1 MTINIDQL
9 VQREVK
15 YNVSQLIDKLAY
27 DYNDDEL
34 IDLYRGPLN
43 YEDAASDAGWY
54 INEGGN
60 FETVFGCDIPDEI
73 TTFGPTDPDGGWS
86 TLCSAEDIEPY
97 ETEVFEHWI
106 VSDWLADKLI
116 AKGETVVKDYMGL
129 TIWGRTTSGQ
139 AISLDYVIQQI
150 YQELVK

>member
-1 MTINIDQL
+1 MTITIDQL

-15 YNVSQLIDKLAY
+15 YNVYQLIDKLAY

-34 IDLYRGPLN
+34 INLYRGPLN
-43 YEDAASDAGWY
+43 YEDAASDAGWAGDY
-54 INEGGN
+54 LDDGSLVAWNTDLDIEP
-60 FETVFGCDIPDEI
+60 FEVNDWQD
-73 TTFGPTDPDGGWS
+73 
-86 TLCSAEDIEPY
+86 LCKAYNIEPY
-97 ETEVFEHWI
+97 ETEVFEHWL

-116 AKGETVVKDYMGL
+116 SKGETVVKDYMGL

>member
-1 MTINIDQL
+1 
-9 VQREVK
+9 VK
-15 YNVSQLIDKLAY
+15 YNVYQLIDKLAY

-34 IDLYRGPLN
+34 VNLFIGPKD
-43 YEDAASDAGWY
+43 YEGAARDEGWV
-54 INEGGN
+54 G
-60 FETVFGCDIPDEI
+60 PDEYEGEP
-73 TTFGPTDPDGGWS
+73 TTQEVYTDKTDGMTWCCPDWQE
-86 TLCSAEDIEPY
+86 LCEEFNIEPY
-97 ETEVFEHWI
+97 ETEVLEHWL